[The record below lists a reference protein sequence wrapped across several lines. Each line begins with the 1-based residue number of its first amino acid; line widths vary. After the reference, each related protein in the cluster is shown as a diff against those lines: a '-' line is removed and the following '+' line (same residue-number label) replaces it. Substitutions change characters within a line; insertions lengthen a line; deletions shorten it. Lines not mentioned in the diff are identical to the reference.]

1 MVRMLRKIIHQ
12 IMDGIKLML
21 GIILLATLV
30 LLFINVT
37 LRYVFGHPIV
47 WAEELIGFALVWIV
61 FIGAVVVTWE
71 KGHIV
76 VGTLKTVL
84 PKAVYI
90 WTERL
95 IALVSCV
102 ICLIVASVCW
112 ELVMKTVVTG
122 QLSTAARIPMYF
134 ILLALPFSYLCMAIG
149 FAQECYQLFFGKYHY
164 NKTDRLTKM

>member
-1 MVRMLRKIIHQ
+1 MVQMLRKIIHR

-30 LLFINVT
+30 LLFINVL
-37 LRYVFGHPIV
+37 LRYVFENPIV

-71 KGHIV
+71 RGHIV

-84 PKAVYI
+84 PEAVYI
-90 WTERL
+90 WIERF
-95 IALVSCV
+95 IAILSTV
-102 ICLIVASVCW
+102 ICLIIASICW
-112 ELVMKTVVTG
+112 ELVMKTVATG
-122 QLSTAARIPMYF
+122 QLSTAARIPMYL

-149 FAQECYQLFFGKYHY
+149 FAQESYQLFFGKYHY
-164 NKTDRLTKM
+164 DKTDRLTKM